1 VFPLTGKVYES
12 PRWAIGLFVATG
24 LFLFVTLCFWRQIKE
39 LATLHPAKVS
49 GFLAFEQLL
58 SVLLVNETNW
68 LWTTSFNDWQR
79 VYAVTA
85 ILLSTVMAGL
95 LLYRTYKLLTQSIMV
110 NGGAWL
116 YALYMIFVGF
126 ALYKTY
132 GMALDGRYTSFHY
145 PTTYIPV
152 IGMIYLMVVGYFMS
166 DCRFSL
172 RLFSLN
178 ELMGH
183 NAVHQRQDKVL
194 GYLLLIIAVALLV
207 GETYAYTQGGD
218 LVLAYPESS
227 DLIWRAFML
236 TVSNGQL
243 MKWFLSL
250 IILAIP
256 LLANG
261 YVKHLMESKTR
272 FGRF

>member
-1 VFPLTGKVYES
+1 
-12 PRWAIGLFVATG
+12 
-24 LFLFVTLCFWRQIKE
+24 
-39 LATLHPAKVS
+39 
-49 GFLAFEQLL
+49 
-58 SVLLVNETNW
+58 
-68 LWTTSFNDWQR
+68 
-79 VYAVTA
+79 
-85 ILLSTVMAGL
+85 
-95 LLYRTYKLLTQSIMV
+95 MV

-152 IGMIYLMVVGYFMS
+152 IGMIYLMAVSYFMS

-178 ELMGH
+178 ELVG
-183 NAVHQRQDKVL
+183 NSAIHQRQDKIL
-194 GYLLLIIAVALLV
+194 GYLLLIIGVALLV

-227 DLIWRAFML
+227 NLIRRAFML
-236 TVSNGQL
+236 TVSNEQL
-243 MKWFLSL
+243 IKWLLSL
-250 IILAIP
+250 IVLAIP

-261 YVKHLMESKTR
+261 YVKQHLAHD
-272 FGRF
+272 